1 MFSYTWSQYYNLNKD
16 TMSMYDMVR
25 EYNRLIDIKPG
36 DGISESEVVEPTNF
50 LLQENG
56 DYLLQENGDKIIL

>member
-50 LLQENG
+50 LLQENS
-56 DYLLQENGDKIIL
+56 DYLLQENSDRIIL

>member
-25 EYNRLIDIKPG
+25 EYNRLIDIKPS
-36 DGISESEVVEPTNF
+36 DDISESEVVEPTNF

-56 DYLLQENGDKIIL
+56 DYLLQENGDRIIL

>member
-16 TMSMYDMVR
+16 TMSMHDMIR
-25 EYNRLIDIKPG
+25 EYNRLIDIKPC
-36 DGISESEVVEPTNF
+36 DSISESEVVEPTNF

-56 DYLLQENGDKIIL
+56 DYLLQENGDRIIL

>member
-1 MFSYTWSQYYNLNKD
+1 
-16 TMSMYDMVR
+16 MSMYDMIR

-56 DYLLQENGDKIIL
+56 DYLLQENGDRIIL